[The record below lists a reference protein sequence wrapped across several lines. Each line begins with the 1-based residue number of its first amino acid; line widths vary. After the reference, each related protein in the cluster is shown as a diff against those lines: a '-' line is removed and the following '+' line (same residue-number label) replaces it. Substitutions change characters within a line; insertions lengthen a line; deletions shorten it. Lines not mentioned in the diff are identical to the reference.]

1 MKFLYLVWCNL
12 KRKKLRTTLTLF
24 SIVVAFILYTLLS
37 GLKFAFTGGIQMADA
52 NRLITRHRVSFIQPL
67 PHSYMAKIANTPGVS
82 AVSHSTWFGG
92 IYQDPRNQF
101 GTFPVDPES
110 FLAMNPEITLPEDQK
125 EAWLKTRT
133 GAIIG
138 RTLAER
144 FNWKIGDRIPL
155 TSPIWPN
162 KSGGAWEFEIVG
174 IYDAAKKI
182 ADTTSLMF
190 RYDYFDEARQRGTG
204 SVGWYQV
211 RVENPER
218 APEIAAAIDTEF
230 ANSPAETKTETES
243 AMFQGF
249 VQQLGNIGAIVMSIL
264 GAVFFTILLVAGN
277 TMAQSVRERTQEL
290 GVLKALGFTNE
301 LVLGVVL
308 GESLL
313 ITILGG
319 VAGIA
324 LGWLTILGL
333 GQSAFM
339 KQYFPF
345 FMLPPRDLVIGLG
358 LTVVLGFV
366 AGIFPALQAMRLR
379 LVDALRREG

>member
-1 MKFLYLVWCNL
+1 
-12 KRKKLRTTLTLF
+12 
-24 SIVVAFILYTLLS
+24 
-37 GLKFAFTGGIQMADA
+37 
-52 NRLITRHRVSFIQPL
+52 
-67 PHSYMAKIANTPGVS
+67 
-82 AVSHSTWFGG
+82 
-92 IYQDPRNQF
+92 
-101 GTFPVDPES
+101 
-110 FLAMNPEITLPEDQK
+110 
-125 EAWLKTRT
+125 
-133 GAIIG
+133 
-138 RTLAER
+138 
-144 FNWKIGDRIPL
+144 
-155 TSPIWPN
+155 
-162 KSGGAWEFEIVG
+162 
-174 IYDAAKKI
+174 
-182 ADTTSLMF
+182 
-190 RYDYFDEARQRGTG
+190 
-204 SVGWYQV
+204 GWYQV

-218 APEIAAAIDTEF
+218 APEIAAAIDAEF

-319 VAGIA
+319 VSGIA

-345 FMLPPRDLVIGLG
+345 FMLPPQDLLIGLG

-366 AGIFPALQAMRLR
+366 A
-379 LVDALRREG
+379 